1 MFKSASK
8 PPQMNSL
15 IHDMFKSSNIEMEHL
30 QSVQITRGGVV
41 LLMQSE
47 TVGVVA
53 IIEGGV
59 PLIDNQSPDQTSN

>member
-1 MFKSASK
+1 
-8 PPQMNSL
+8 MNSL

-30 QSVQITRGGVV
+30 QSVQITKGGIV

-59 PLIDNQSPDQTSN
+59 PLIDN

>member
-1 MFKSASK
+1 
-8 PPQMNSL
+8 MNAL

-59 PLIDNQSPDQTSN
+59 PLIDNRSPDQTSN

>member
-1 MFKSASK
+1 MSSYLKVQQTTSNEFI
-8 PPQMNSL
+8 NSWYVQ
-15 IHDMFKSSNIEMEHL
+15 KL
-30 QSVQITRGGVV
+30 QHWNGTFAECTDNQGGIV

-59 PLIDNQSPDQTSN
+59 PLIDN